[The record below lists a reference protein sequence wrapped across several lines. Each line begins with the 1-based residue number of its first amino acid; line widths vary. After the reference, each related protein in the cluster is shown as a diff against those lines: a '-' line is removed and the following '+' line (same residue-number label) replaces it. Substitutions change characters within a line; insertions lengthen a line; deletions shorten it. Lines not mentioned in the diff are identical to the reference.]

1 MTDTP
6 ATSAA
11 RIISIETSVPQ
22 HQYTQEQALAFMK
35 AVPSYGNDERAFLD
49 RIYPP
54 SAIGCRYST
63 IADFGRSPE
72 EYDFF
77 SRSADLLPEPLLEK
91 RNAMYVEAA
100 PRIASEAAR
109 KALDAAPGVD
119 AQSVT
124 HIVSA
129 SCTGFSAPGVDLAIQ
144 RSLGLPASTRRIHI
158 GFMGCYAAVPALRTA
173 RDILCADP
181 AAVVLVV
188 CVELCS
194 LHFQLKPD
202 REQMVA
208 NSLFADGAAAAVVVN
223 PMRAGDGVET
233 QTGAGAG
240 FDLLDF
246 ETALLDDSEQDMAWT
261 IGSIAFDMRLSAYV
275 PKIVQ
280 KNIQPVLNTLLGRNR
295 LTQDDLVRWAIH
307 PGGRAVLERVSRGL
321 GFDPPGLEDSY
332 AVLNEYGNMSSPTIL
347 FVLRKT
353 MEALRQNAQPGPV
366 VAAAFGPGLT
376 VESALMAYTEGT
388 EH

>member
-1 MTDTP
+1 MTDTRT
-6 ATSAA
+6 TSAA
-11 RIISIETSVPQ
+11 RIVAIETGVPQ

-35 AVPSYGNDERAFLD
+35 AVPSYGDSERAFLD

-54 SAIGCRYST
+54 SAIGCRYSA

-72 EYDFF
+72 EYEFF
-77 SRSADLLPEPLLEK
+77 SRSADLLPEPPLHE
-91 RNAMYVEAA
+91 RNAMYVETA
-100 PRIASEAAR
+100 PVIASEAAS

-119 AQSVT
+119 RASVT
-124 HIVSA
+124 HIVTA
-129 SCTGFSAPGVDLAIQ
+129 SCTGFSAPGVDLAVQ

-158 GFMGCYAAVPALRTA
+158 GFMGCYAAIPALRTA
-173 RDILCADP
+173 RDILGSDP
-181 AAVVLVV
+181 DAVVLVV

-208 NSLFADGAAAAVVVN
+208 NSLFADGAAAAVVVH
-223 PMRAGDGVET
+223 PDRST
-233 QTGAGAG
+233 GAG

-261 IGSIAFDMRLSAYV
+261 IGSIAFDMKLSAYV

-280 KNIQPVLNTLLGRNR
+280 KNIQPVLQNLLGRND
-295 LTQDDLVRWAIH
+295 LTHDDLVRWAIH
-307 PGGRAVLERVSRGL
+307 PGGRAVLERVTRGL

-347 FVLRKT
+347 FVLKKT
-353 MEALRQNAQPGPV
+353 LHALRDQQNPGPV
-366 VAAAFGPGLT
+366 AAAAFGPGLT
-376 VESALMAYTEGT
+376 VETALLGYSGEQGT
-388 EH
+388 

>member
-11 RIISIETSVPQ
+11 RIVSIETSVPQ

-63 IADFGRSPE
+63 IADFGRSPQ

-109 KALDAAPGVD
+109 KALDAAPEID
-119 AQSVT
+119 PQSVT

-144 RSLGLPASTRRIHI
+144 RSLDLPASTRRIHI

-223 PMRAGDGVET
+223 PARTDAGNS
-233 QTGAGAG
+233 AG

-280 KNIQPVLNTLLGRNR
+280 KNIQPVLRSLLGRNR
-295 LTQDDLVRWAIH
+295 LSQDELVRWAIH

-321 GFDPPGLEDSY
+321 GFDPRGMEDSY

-353 MEALRQNAQPGPV
+353 MEALRQNSQVGPV

-376 VESALMAYTEGT
+376 VESALMAYTEKT
-388 EH
+388 E

>member
-1 MTDTP
+1 MTDTRT
-6 ATSAA
+6 TSAA
-11 RIISIETSVPQ
+11 RIVAIETGVPQ

-35 AVPSYGNDERAFLD
+35 AVPSYGDSERAFLD

-54 SAIGCRYST
+54 SAIGCRYSA
-63 IADFGRSPE
+63 IADFGRSPQ
-72 EYDFF
+72 EYEFF
-77 SRSADLLPEPLLEK
+77 SRSADLLPEPPLHE
-91 RNAMYVEAA
+91 RNAMYVATA
-100 PRIASEAAR
+100 PVIASEAAS

-119 AQSVT
+119 RASVT
-124 HIVSA
+124 HIVTA

-144 RSLGLPASTRRIHI
+144 RGLGLPASTRRIHI
-158 GFMGCYAAVPALRTA
+158 GFMGCYAAIPALRTA
-173 RDILCADP
+173 RDILGSDP
-181 AAVVLVV
+181 EAVVLVV

-208 NSLFADGAAAAVVVN
+208 NSLFADGAAAAVVVH
-223 PMRAGDGVET
+223 PDRSAGV
-233 QTGAGAG
+233 G

-280 KNIQPVLNTLLGRNR
+280 KNIQPVLQNLLGRND
-295 LTQDDLVRWAIH
+295 LSQDDLVRWAIH
-307 PGGRAVLERVSRGL
+307 PGGRAVLERVTRGL

-347 FVLRKT
+347 FVLKKT
-353 MEALRQNAQPGPV
+353 LHALRAQKNTGPV
-366 VAAAFGPGLT
+366 AAAAFGPGLT
-376 VESALMAYTEGT
+376 VETALLGYSGE
-388 EH
+388 

>member
-1 MTDTP
+1 MTK
-6 ATSAA
+6 TSNESVA
-11 RIISIETSVPQ
+11 RIVAIETSVPSN
-22 HQYTQEQALAFMK
+22 QYTQEQALAFMK
-35 AVPSYGNDERAFLD
+35 AVPSYGADERAFLD

-54 SAIGCRYST
+54 SAIGCRYSA
-63 IADFGRSPE
+63 IGDFGRNPD

-77 SRSADLLPEPLLEK
+77 SRSPDLLPEPPLER
-91 RNAMYVEAA
+91 RNAMYVETA
-100 PRIASEAAR
+100 PTIASEAAQR
-109 KALDAAPGVD
+109 ALAAAAGVD
-119 AQSVT
+119 AGSVT
-124 HIVSA
+124 HIVTA

-144 RSLGLPASTRRIHI
+144 RSLNLPASTKRIHI
-158 GFMGCYAAVPALRTA
+158 GFMGCYAALPALRTA
-173 RDILCADP
+173 RDILSADP
-181 AAVVLVV
+181 SAVVLVV

-223 PMRAGDGVET
+223 PARV
-233 QTGAGAG
+233 QTGGVPGAG
-240 FDLLDF
+240 LNLVDF

-280 KNIQPVLNTLLGRNR
+280 KNIQPVLNTLLGRNS
-295 LTQDDLVRWAIH
+295 LNQDDLVRWAIH

-332 AVLNEYGNMSSPTIL
+332 AVLKEYGNMSSPTIL
-347 FVLRKT
+347 FVLKKT
-353 MEALRQNAQPGPV
+353 LDALAQQKLNGPV

-376 VESALMAYTEGT
+376 VESALFTTA
-388 EH
+388 

>member
-1 MTDTP
+1 MPDTR
-6 ATSAA
+6 TSPA
-11 RIISIETSVPQ
+11 RIVAIETGVPQ
-22 HQYTQEQALAFMK
+22 HKYTQEQALAFMK
-35 AVPSYGNDERAFLD
+35 AVPQYGESERAFLD

-54 SAIGCRYST
+54 SAIGCRYSA
-63 IADFGRSPE
+63 IGDFGRSPE
-72 EYDFF
+72 EYEFF
-77 SRSADLLPEPLLEK
+77 SRSADLLPEPPLQT
-91 RNAMYVEAA
+91 RNDLYVETA
-100 PRIASEAAR
+100 PAIATEAAGR
-109 KALDAAPGVD
+109 ALEAATGVD
-119 AQSVT
+119 RASVT
-124 HIVSA
+124 HIVTA

-144 RSLGLPASTRRIHI
+144 RNLGLPASTRRIHI
-158 GFMGCYAAVPALRTA
+158 GFMGCYAAIPALRTA
-173 RDILCADP
+173 RDILGSDP
-181 AAVVLVV
+181 DAVVLVV

-223 PMRAGDGVET
+223 PDRSVAV
-233 QTGAGAG
+233 G

-261 IGSIAFDMRLSAYV
+261 IGSIAFDMKLSAYV

-280 KNIQPVLNTLLGRNR
+280 KNIQPVLQHLLGRNE
-295 LTQDDLVRWAIH
+295 LTNDDLVRWAIH

-347 FVLRKT
+347 FVLKKT
-353 MEALRQNAQPGPV
+353 LHALRTQKQTGPV

-376 VESALMAYTEGT
+376 VETALFACTGQRGT
-388 EH
+388 